1 MNAMNKKD
9 TERAEATAEL
19 RKILKPK
26 QTVYCILRHC
36 SASGMSRVID
46 LCVIAPNIETVYP
59 KNADGS
65 TDWQGKPRK
74 VRRGHY
80 IRSISFLAA
89 RAMHRTVDQ
98 KRDGIKIGGCGMDMG
113 FSLVYDLGRTV
124 WPKGTPKP
132 HGRRNGEPDSCGG
145 YALKHSWL

>member
-1 MNAMNKKD
+1 MTKKD
-9 TERAEATAEL
+9 TERAEATSEL
-19 RKILKPK
+19 RKILRPK

-46 LCVIAPNIETVYP
+46 LCVIAPNRETAYP

-65 TDWQGKPRK
+65 TNWEGKPRK
-74 VRRGHY
+74 LLRGYY
-80 IRSISFLAA
+80 IRSISHLAA
-89 RAMHRTVDQ
+89 RAMGDKVDS
-98 KRDGIKIGGCGMDMG
+98 KHDGIKIGGCGMDMG
-113 FSLVYDLGRTV
+113 FALVYNWGRTV